1 MSNPLQLGRPLQ
13 HAIGKSLDGFFFFDD
28 YSKVSITLIKI
39 SFSSHYP
46 EKSGYACD
54 FNDGKIKIW
63 PFDKIHLFL
72 YSSGSSKVF
81 ALWWKKIKKLQRKT
95 KTNFS
100 KVTLLC
106 FYSRHSFKV
115 VIYLEV
121 KTGKKNVR
129 KKMARFEKCFGFG
142 KMKTILATKYQL
154 M

>member
-13 HAIGKSLDGFFFFDD
+13 HAIGKSLDGFFDD

-81 ALWWKKIKKLQRKT
+81 DKRK
-95 KTNFS
+95 
-100 KVTLLC
+100 
-106 FYSRHSFKV
+106 
-115 VIYLEV
+115 
-121 KTGKKNVR
+121 
-129 KKMARFEKCFGFG
+129 
-142 KMKTILATKYQL
+142 
-154 M
+154 